1 MNHRLLS
8 QFPKGNQSHL
18 QVISCRRQQKTSLTR
33 MELINRKFLYHHLR
47 KNPISSL
54 MKRKKKRKSPRNLCC
69 NTRYLSQKSWNL
81 KSRKSPGKKRNMR
94 SIPRSLRRSTGH
106 NLKLRNHT
114 MMSTHH
120 LVTVMMLALST
131 TCLSVIITQTTP
143 IRAMTMASNIIYRSK
158 EDRNQ
163 RLDDLLKLESQNVI
177 RSTNTLV
184 RRNTW
189 QNLKRLKGSKRNII
203 SVTKIL
209 RRNKLRRSVRPRS
222 KLIESVMR
230 RNDKKE
236 SMLSS

>member
-1 MNHRLLS
+1 
-8 QFPKGNQSHL
+8 
-18 QVISCRRQQKTSLTR
+18 
-33 MELINRKFLYHHLR
+33 
-47 KNPISSL
+47 
-54 MKRKKKRKSPRNLCC
+54 
-69 NTRYLSQKSWNL
+69 
-81 KSRKSPGKKRNMR
+81 
-94 SIPRSLRRSTGH
+94 
-106 NLKLRNHT
+106 
-114 MMSTHH
+114 
-120 LVTVMMLALST
+120 
-131 TCLSVIITQTTP
+131 
-143 IRAMTMASNIIYRSK
+143 MASNIIYRSK